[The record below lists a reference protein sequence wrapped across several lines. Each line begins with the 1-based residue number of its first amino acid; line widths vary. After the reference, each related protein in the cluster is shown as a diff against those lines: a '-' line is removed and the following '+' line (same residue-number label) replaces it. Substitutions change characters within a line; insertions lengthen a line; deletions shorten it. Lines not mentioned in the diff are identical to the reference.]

1 METGAYCPCRKSPN
15 AWVWRRP
22 SAYILDTLAEQGLST
37 LWACGWWNLS
47 RTKFTSHQYG
57 GLKGNSISHYL
68 IEFLNFILSYQD
80 RNDHTAVLAVLLK
93 SLNCQNNL
101 IITKL
106 SDMGVPAWLLRI
118 VISFPSDRKM
128 RVKYKGNL
136 SSVRFL
142 PGGGPQGTL
151 LGLLLFIVLI
161 NDVGFVNQVNNAG
174 DVIRSKRNMK
184 AINEIHLKYVC
195 RWPYPSWGCWP

>member
-1 METGAYCPCRKSPN
+1 
-15 AWVWRRP
+15 
-22 SAYILDTLAEQGLST
+22 
-37 LWACGWWNLS
+37 
-47 RTKFTSHQYG
+47 
-57 GLKGNSISHYL
+57 
-68 IEFLNFILSYQD
+68 
-80 RNDHTAVLAVLLK
+80 
-93 SLNCQNNL
+93 
-101 IITKL
+101 
-106 SDMGVPAWLLRI
+106 MGVPAWLLRI

-195 RWPYPSWGCWP
+195 R